1 MPTFAP
7 EVLDKLRTYD
17 TPTICNLIELFEVR
31 PRNVGYMDSRI
42 KACFPEM
49 PPIVGFAAT
58 ATFRGAAPTRDKD
71 SYGNVYKLIDN
82 FADLSGSPI
91 VVFQDVDDPS
101 AAATFG
107 DLMCTTYQ
115 TFGAVGLITSGTG
128 RDLAQVRALNFPVF
142 TSGTCCSHGYSHIL
156 HLNIPVHVGGIVVY
170 PDELLHGDCNGVTTI
185 PAEIAAEVVDI
196 AYEYVAAEAVILDTL
211 RGGNASSKAYAEARK
226 ESSARIDKLRLQVSR
241 AQNSQ
246 PRQPSAQ
253 VKKSPGKKLETKKKP
268 ARKKK

>member
-7 EVLDKLRTYD
+7 EVLDKLRTFD

-31 PRNVGYMDSRI
+31 PRTMGYMDSRI

-58 ATFRGAAPTRDKD
+58 ATFRASAPPRGTD
-71 SYGNVYKLIDN
+71 SYGSVQTQIDR
-82 FADLSGSPI
+82 FADLSGPPI

-107 DLMCTTYQ
+107 ELMCTTYQ

-128 RDLAQVRALNFPVF
+128 RDLDQVRAINFPVF
-142 TSGTCCSHGYSHIL
+142 TSGACCSHGYSHIA
-156 HLNIPVHVGGIVVY
+156 HVNIPVHVGGIVVN
-170 PDELLHGDCNGVTTI
+170 PDELLHCDCNGVTTI
-185 PAEIAAEVVDI
+185 PVDIAAELADI
-196 AYEYVAAEAVILDTL
+196 GYEYVAAEMVILESL
-211 RGGNASSKAYAEARK
+211 RGANASPKAYDEARK
-226 ESSARIDKLRLQVSR
+226 EAGARMEKLRLQVSR

-246 PRQPSAQ
+246 QGAQ
-253 VKKSPGKKLETKKKP
+253 AKKSEAKESETKK
-268 ARKKK
+268 AKKAKK